1 MRLKL
6 LEARY
11 IHKTADF
18 TVAEYIVCKRSPG
31 GGFQIELI
39 QKTAGKEQKTTNKET
54 KTTTNTTTR

>member
-11 IHKTADF
+11 KQKTADF
-18 TVAEYIVCKRSPG
+18 TVAEYIIWKRSPG

-39 QKTAGKEQKTTNKET
+39 
-54 KTTTNTTTR
+54 

>member
-11 IHKTADF
+11 KQKTADF

-39 QKTAGKEQKTTNKET
+39 
-54 KTTTNTTTR
+54 

>member
-1 MRLKL
+1 MKGKMRLKL

-39 QKTAGKEQKTTNKET
+39 
-54 KTTTNTTTR
+54 